1 MAFLNK
7 YRWEATQ
14 VAVIAGVITTLTLG
28 TCLFGAPRG
37 ETPQAASAP
46 PVLPKLTSSSSAV
59 TAQSVPPAQAAQSS
73 TQNGTTASQQSD
85 PSEITVGAS
94 GISNRYRLLSVE
106 RKPGSSKSDELT
118 VRLHVVSLAMEP
130 LVSPFESDMLE
141 IRSPGLQPIN
151 PSTSFRLPIPS
162 GESRNQDVVFNIP
175 QGLDLNRATLQIH
188 YYNNQSEIPLS
199 LALNER
205 PE

>member
-1 MAFLNK
+1 MTFLNK
-7 YRWEATQ
+7 YRWEATH
-14 VAVIAGVITTLTLG
+14 VTVIAGVITTLTLATG
-28 TCLFGAPRG
+28 LFGAPRG
-37 ETPQAASAP
+37 VTPQAGSAP
-46 PVLPKLTSSSSAV
+46 PNLPKLMSSSSVA
-59 TAQSVPPAQAAQSS
+59 TAQSVPPAQAVQAS
-73 TQNGTTASQQSD
+73 TASHQSD
-85 PSEITVGAS
+85 PSEVTVGAS

-162 GESRNQDVVFNIP
+162 GESRNQDIVFNIP
-175 QGLDLNRATLQIH
+175 RGLDLNQATLQIH

-199 LALNER
+199 LALNES

>member
-1 MAFLNK
+1 MTLLNK
-7 YRWEATQ
+7 YRWEATHIT
-14 VAVIAGVITTLTLG
+14 VIAGVITTLTLATG
-28 TCLFGAPRG
+28 LFGAPRG
-37 ETPQAASAP
+37 ATPQAGSAP
-46 PVLPKLTSSSSAV
+46 PNLQKLMPSSSAA
-59 TAQSVPPAQAAQSS
+59 TAQSAPPAQAVQAS
-73 TQNGTTASQQSD
+73 TASHQSD
-85 PSEITVGAS
+85 PSEVTVGAS

-106 RKPGSSKSDELT
+106 RKSGSSKSDELT

-141 IRSPGLQPIN
+141 IRSPGLQPIS

-175 QGLDLNRATLQIH
+175 QALDLNRATLQIH

-199 LALNER
+199 LALHET

>member
-1 MAFLNK
+1 MTFLNK
-7 YRWEATQ
+7 YRWEATH
-14 VAVIAGVITTLTLG
+14 VTVIAGVIATLALATG
-28 TCLFGAPRG
+28 LFGAPRG
-37 ETPQAASAP
+37 ATPQAGSAP
-46 PVLPKLTSSSSAV
+46 PILQKPMSSSSAA
-59 TAQSVPPAQAAQSS
+59 TAQSVPPAQAVQAS

-85 PSEITVGAS
+85 PTEITVGAS

-106 RKPGSSKSDELT
+106 RKTGSSKSDELT

-130 LVSPFESDMLE
+130 LVSPFESDMLQ

-162 GESRNQDVVFNIP
+162 GETRNQDIVFNIP

-188 YYNNQSEIPLS
+188 YYNDQSEIPLS
-199 LALNER
+199 LALNES

>member
-1 MAFLNK
+1 MTFLNK
-7 YRWEATQ
+7 YRWEATH
-14 VAVIAGVITTLTLG
+14 VAVIAGVITTLTLATG
-28 TCLFGAPRG
+28 LFGAPRG
-37 ETPQAASAP
+37 ATPQAGSAP
-46 PVLPKLTSSSSAV
+46 PNLQKLMPSPSAT
-59 TAQSVPPAQAAQSS
+59 TAQSGPPAQAIQAS
-73 TQNGTTASQQSD
+73 TASHQSD

-162 GESRNQDVVFNIP
+162 GESRNQDIVFNIP

-188 YYNNQSEIPLS
+188 YYNDQSEIPLS
-199 LALNER
+199 LALHET

>member
-7 YRWEATQ
+7 YKWEATH
-14 VAVIAGVITTLTLG
+14 VTVIAGVITTLTLATG
-28 TCLFGAPRG
+28 LFGTPRG
-37 ETPQAASAP
+37 ATPLAGSAP
-46 PVLPKLTSSSSAV
+46 PSLPKLMSSSSAA
-59 TAQSVPPAQAAQSS
+59 TAQPVPPAQAVQAS
-73 TQNGTTASQQSD
+73 TASQQSD

-199 LALNER
+199 LALHES

>member
-1 MAFLNK
+1 MTFLNK
-7 YRWEATQ
+7 YRWEATH
-14 VAVIAGVITTLTLG
+14 VAVIAGVITTLTLAAG
-28 TCLFGAPRG
+28 LFGAPRG
-37 ETPQAASAP
+37 ATPQAGSAP
-46 PVLPKLTSSSSAV
+46 PNLPKLMSSSSAA
-59 TAQSVPPAQAAQSS
+59 TAQSVPPTQAVQ
-73 TQNGTTASQQSD
+73 ASPASHQSD
-85 PSEITVGAS
+85 PSEVTVGAS

-151 PSTSFRLPIPS
+151 PSTSFRSPIPS
-162 GESRNQDVVFNIP
+162 GESRNQDIVFSIP

-199 LALNER
+199 LALHETS
-205 PE
+205 E